1 VLHSRYSS
9 KLESASVGLLSIFGG
24 SKANKGKEQKPSA
37 VQPSAEK
44 GGGQLRS
51 LASMASN
58 LPADDAKKLMGG
70 LFAVSVASFEE
81 SYQQA
86 LSGRPSDPNFR
97 DAFLFRTLIGDLVDR
112 TYIGFLAMH
121 ALTYANRLQSLTWS
135 ARTQAE
141 VEQVGEMAS
150 LFLVHPHY
158 QLTPDQQARERAI
171 LAERSYQSGPGGVAT
186 IIKAAKWE
194 VARVVLCE
202 AMDTLSRNI
211 MEVWAGAEAHEQL
224 VYQTFMLCLRTD
236 NCLGALLLHQWAMA
250 HHQRGWDWRP
260 SPDEFHAVAENLAR
274 QLVDERRKLAAL
286 IH

>member
-1 VLHSRYSS
+1 MPCEL
-9 KLESASVGLLSIFGG
+9 
-24 SKANKGKEQKPSA
+24 
-37 VQPSAEK
+37 QPPAEK
-44 GGGQLRS
+44 GGGQIRS
-51 LASMASN
+51 LASIVSKVPTN
-58 LPADDAKKLMGG
+58 DAKKLMIG
-70 LFAVSVASFEE
+70 LFALSVASFEE
-81 SYQQA
+81 SYLQA
-86 LSGRPSDPNFR
+86 LSGRPSNQTFWE
-97 DAFLFRTLIGDLVDR
+97 AFLFRTLIGDLVDR
-112 TYIGFLAMH
+112 NYVSFLAMH

-141 VEQVGEMAS
+141 MEQVGEMAS

-158 QLTPDQQARERAI
+158 QLTPDQQARERAV
-171 LAERSYQSGPGGVAT
+171 LAGGRDQSDPGATAT
-186 IIKAAKWE
+186 IIKVAKWE

-202 AMDTLSRNI
+202 MMDTLSRQI

-224 VYQTFMLCLRTD
+224 VYQTFILCLRTD

-274 QLVDERRKLAAL
+274 QLVDERRNLAAL